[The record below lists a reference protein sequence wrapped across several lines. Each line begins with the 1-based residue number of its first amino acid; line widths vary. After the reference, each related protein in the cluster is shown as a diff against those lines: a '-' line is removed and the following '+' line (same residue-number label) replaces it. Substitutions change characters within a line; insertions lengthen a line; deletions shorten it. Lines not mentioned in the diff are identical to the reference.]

1 MAKTNINTQENTEL
15 TSVVKPPIRYFEAV
29 GRRKEAVARVRIT
42 EGTPKILVNDKE
54 LNLYFP
60 SQDLQEK
67 VIFPLRIT
75 STLNKFFVTVKV
87 KGGGLTGQAEAIRL
101 GLSRA
106 LLKFDETF
114 KPILRANGL
123 LTRDARVVE
132 RKKYG
137 LRKARRARQW
147 RKR

>member
-1 MAKTNINTQENTEL
+1 MDNHIIKTQETQDVAL
-15 TSVVKPPIRYFEAV
+15 EAKAASSYLETV
-29 GRRKEAVARVRIT
+29 GRRKEAVARVRIR
-42 EGTPKILVNDKE
+42 EGAPKILINDKE

-67 VIFPLRIT
+67 VIFPLRVT
-75 STLNKFFVTVKV
+75 NTLNKFLITIKV
-87 KGGGLTGQAEAIRL
+87 QGGGPTGQAEAIRL
-101 GLSRA
+101 GISRA
-106 LLKFDETF
+106 LLKFDENL
-114 KPILRANGL
+114 KPILRANSL

-137 LRKARRARQW
+137 LHKARRARQW

>member
-1 MAKTNINTQENTEL
+1 MDNHTIKTQETQDVAL
-15 TSVVKPPIRYFEAV
+15 EAKAASSYLETV
-29 GRRKEAVARVRIT
+29 GRRKEAVARVRLR
-42 EGTPKILVNDKE
+42 EGTPKILINDKE

-67 VIFPLRIT
+67 VIFPLRVT
-75 STLNKFFVTVKV
+75 NTLNKFLITIKV
-87 KGGGLTGQAEAIRL
+87 QGGGPTGQAEAIRL
-101 GLSRA
+101 GISRA
-106 LLKFDETF
+106 LLKFDENL
-114 KPILRANGL
+114 KPILRANSL

-137 LRKARRARQW
+137 LHKARRARQW